1 MSEALLRDR
10 LGAELARRKRAGHPL
25 WYLKV
30 HGGPYQRAG
39 VWDWILCYGGLFAAI
54 ETKDPDGGDRPAE
67 LDLTPLQRVELRDM
81 TRAKART
88 LSSRNWAEISQFLS
102 QLAAEAGVDDGL

>member
-1 MSEALLRDR
+1 MSESALRDK
-10 LGAELARRKRAGHPL
+10 LGAELARRKKRGDPI

-39 VWDWILCYGGLFAAI
+39 VWDWLICYDGRMAAI
-54 ETKDPDGGDRPAE
+54 ETKDPAEGDRAAE

-81 TRAKART
+81 ARARVTCLA
-88 LSSRNWAEISQFLS
+88 SRDWPQILRFL
-102 QLAAEAGVDDGL
+102 EDFCGRN